1 MGVDSSDYAK
11 QLGLVQS
18 KALVFKE
25 VGQVILVNETLVV
38 FVDGAE
44 GIVNCEVGLLLQ
56 VLHLQ
61 AYSSV

>member
-18 KALVFKE
+18 KALASKE
-25 VGQVILVNETLVV
+25 VRQVTLVNETLVV

-44 GIVNCEVGLLLQ
+44 GIVNCEVGLLFQ

-61 AYSSV
+61 AYSFV

>member
-18 KALVFKE
+18 EALAFKE
-25 VGQVILVNETLVV
+25 VGQVTLVNETLVE
-38 FVDGAE
+38 FVNGAE

-61 AYSSV
+61 AYSFV

>member
-11 QLGLVQS
+11 QLSLVQS
-18 KALVFKE
+18 KALAFKE
-25 VGQVILVNETLVV
+25 VGQVTLVNETLVE
-38 FVDGAE
+38 FVNGAE

-61 AYSSV
+61 AYSFV

>member
-18 KALVFKE
+18 EALAFKE
-25 VGQVILVNETLVV
+25 VGQVTLVNETLVE
-38 FVDGAE
+38 FVNGAE
-44 GIVNCEVGLLLQ
+44 GIVNCKVGLLLQ

-61 AYSSV
+61 AYSFV

>member
-11 QLGLVQS
+11 QLGLVQR
-18 KALVFKE
+18 KALAFKE
-25 VGQVILVNETLVV
+25 VRQVTLVNETLVV

-44 GIVNCEVGLLLQ
+44 GIVNCEVGLFLQ

-61 AYSSV
+61 AYSFV

>member
-18 KALVFKE
+18 EALAFKE
-25 VGQVILVNETLVV
+25 VGQVTLVNETLVV

-44 GIVNCEVGLLLQ
+44 GIVN
-56 VLHLQ
+56 
-61 AYSSV
+61 